1 MDFILRHADNK
12 DIVDVFEN
20 KQELF
25 VFVQKIKNDFNTD
38 NKDMTIK
45 TLANSVG
52 NCIEILKQFDYILE
66 LR

>member
-1 MDFILRHADNK
+1 MDFILRHSDNK

-25 VFVQKIKNDFNTD
+25 SFVREIKNDFNAD
-38 NKDMTIK
+38 NKDMVIK
-45 TLANSVG
+45 TQVNSVG